1 MLNIAQA
8 ERDGVL
14 TISYMGEL
22 DQHAARDAIDRSED
36 LLTLCQCQRL
46 VLDLEG
52 LTFMDSSGLAV
63 VMHLFRTCARTGC
76 GFTVFGTPP
85 QPMRVF
91 EAAGLPNVMEFEGGE

>member
-1 MLNIAQA
+1 MLNITQS
-8 ERDGVL
+8 ELDGVL

-22 DQHAARDAIDRSED
+22 DQHAARDAINRSED
-36 LLTLCQCQRL
+36 LLSLYPCQRL
-46 VLDLEG
+46 VLDLKG

-76 GFTVFGTPP
+76 GFAVYGTPP

-91 EAAGLPNVMEFEGGE
+91 GAAGLPNVMEFEEGE